1 MYSSIKTA
9 IKTNIEAITGIKNVY
24 GYEKGDL
31 AGYPSAVVLC
41 ESIECDYLS
50 TTEDERKYTF
60 KVKIYQELEDDATG
74 ASTAESTIEALIDNV
89 LDKFGNDWT
98 LGGICHKANIK
109 GVAGYIDR
117 GINTRVLEFTIECY
131 KVYTLT

>member
-1 MYSSIKTA
+1 MYSDIKTA

-31 AGYPSAVVLC
+31 DGYPSAVVLG
-41 ESIECDYLS
+41 ESIECEYLS
-50 TTEDERKYTF
+50 TNEDERKYTF
-60 KVKIYQELEDDATG
+60 KVKVYQELEDDSLG
-74 ASTAESTIEALIDNV
+74 ASTAESTLEALIDSV

-98 LGGICHKANIK
+98 LSGLCHKVNIK
-109 GVAGYIDR
+109 GIIGYVDR